1 MEQLIIN
8 VDDNLSGSIIETVSN
23 RKGMLQSMNSE
34 NGLTTIEFEI
44 PTRGLLGFRGEFILL
59 TRGQGLCYSSFSHY
73 GDYVG
78 EIAKRTV

>member
-1 MEQLIIN
+1 
-8 VDDNLSGSIIETVSN
+8 
-23 RKGMLQSMNSE
+23 MLQSMNSE

-59 TRGQGLCYSSFSHY
+59 TRGQGICYSSFSHY

-78 EIAKRTV
+78 EIPKRTV